1 MGERKNP
8 FRNIRFIRRPSTPK
22 LRLAV
27 ILLIVF
33 SMAAVIA
40 LGMVCRNIQDGT
52 QTILGEA
59 AALEEENADLQ
70 DRIDNIDSA
79 QVIQQ
84 IAEEELGLVDP
95 DTVIINPDS
104 E

>member
-8 FRNIRFIRRPSTPK
+8 FRNIKIIFRPSTPK

-27 ILLIVF
+27 IALIVF
-33 SMAAVIA
+33 SIAALITM
-40 LGMVCRNIQDGT
+40 GMVRRNIQNGT
-52 QTILGEA
+52 QTILEEA
-59 AALEEENADLQ
+59 GALEEENAELQ
-70 DRIDNIDSA
+70 DRIENIDSA
-79 QVIQQ
+79 DVIEK
-84 IAEEELGLVDP
+84 IAQEELDLVDP

>member
-8 FRNIRFIRRPSTPK
+8 FRNIKVILRPSTPK

-27 ILLIVF
+27 IALIVF
-33 SMAAVIA
+33 SMAAVIT
-40 LGMVCRNIQDGT
+40 LGVVCRNIQSGT
-52 QTILGEA
+52 QAILEEA

-79 QVIQQ
+79 QVIEK
-84 IAEEELGLVDP
+84 IAEEELDLVDP
-95 DTVIINPDS
+95 HTVIINPDS

>member
-1 MGERKNP
+1 MDEGKNP
-8 FRNIRFIRRPSTPK
+8 FRNIKVILRPSTPK

-33 SMAAVIA
+33 SMAALIT
-40 LGMVCRNIQDGT
+40 LGVVHRNIRSGT

-70 DRIDNIDSA
+70 NRIDNIDSS
-79 QVIQQ
+79 QVIAQ
-84 IAEEELGLVDP
+84 IAGEELGLVDP
-95 DTVIINPDS
+95 DTVLIQPDS

>member
-1 MGERKNP
+1 MDEGKNP
-8 FRNIRFIRRPSTPK
+8 FRNIKVILRPSTPK

-33 SMAAVIA
+33 SMAALIT
-40 LGMVCRNIQDGT
+40 LGVVHRNIRSGT

-70 DRIDNIDSA
+70 NRIDNIDSS
-79 QVIQQ
+79 QVIAQ
-84 IAEEELGLVDP
+84 IAGEELGLVDP
-95 DTVIINPDS
+95 DTVIIQPDS